1 MEWYNLTITNDCGGD
16 TLNIIVKTPFKS
28 DGLETDP
35 MVYGLRPS
43 ELMQGITQLYND
55 KSLLITGSRG
65 IGKSSLCYQL
75 QQIMQGDKTILNR
88 CALDISMHK
97 FITINYICTPDD
109 TLETIVYS
117 ILNELERE
125 LVDCNKKYNLKVK
138 EFDVQIFGFLK
149 AKIENKSN
157 EKEQF
162 VTLVNSFV
170 EVIHSFRETYV
181 DPHINISL
189 DELDQINP
197 EYNIAHFIK
206 AVLEQLDKKGDERF
220 LSFILVGQNCL
231 YNLLYDKQPAFHR
244 LVKHIRLFPLDEENS
259 SYVLDACLK
268 RANICTEILDDAKI
282 CFLRLTNGYPYF
294 IQLLGD
300 ETFNAMLSRY
310 VRQKNLLTIKLEDV
324 LSGLKNVIICEQQ
337 RYEILLEELD
347 DNIKSCILTLASK
360 KVINPP
366 FRFNL
371 KNIEEGLLIED
382 SINRNKEAK
391 NIVQILINKQVLQ
404 ELDGK
409 INEDKEFCF
418 QEEIFRV
425 YLFDRINN
433 VNRLSFDD

>member
-1 MEWYNLTITNDCGGD
+1 MS
-16 TLNIIVKTPFKS
+16 IIVKTPFKS

-43 ELMQGITQLYND
+43 ELRQGIIQLYND

-75 QQIMQGDKTILNR
+75 QKIMQGDNIILNR
-88 CALDISMHK
+88 CGLDISMHE

-117 ILNELERE
+117 ILNELERK
-125 LVDCNKKYNLKVK
+125 LVDCNKKYKLKLK

-149 AKIENKSN
+149 AKIENKST

-189 DELDQINP
+189 DELDQIKSD
-197 EYNIAHFIK
+197 YNVAHFLK
-206 AVLEQLDKKGDERF
+206 AVLEQLDKKGEGRF

-268 RANICTEILDDAKI
+268 RAKIYTEILDDAER
-282 CFLRLTNGYPYF
+282 CFLSLTNGYPYF

-300 ETFNAMLSRY
+300 ETFNCMLSRY
-310 VRQKNLLTIKLEDV
+310 VNKREILTIKLDDV

-337 RYEILLEELD
+337 RYEILIEQLD
-347 DNIKSCILTLASK
+347 DNIKSCI
-360 KVINPP
+360 
-366 FRFNL
+366 
-371 KNIEEGLLIED
+371 
-382 SINRNKEAK
+382 
-391 NIVQILINKQVLQ
+391 
-404 ELDGK
+404 
-409 INEDKEFCF
+409 
-418 QEEIFRV
+418 
-425 YLFDRINN
+425 
-433 VNRLSFDD
+433 